1 MTVRGSL
8 RLLLVTAALLT
19 EGLAIA
25 APAAVPATTPT
36 AVPSA
41 PQAIAAAGVDST
53 TAATGRDTPTDRP
66 AAEPVAAPVSR
77 IARQA
82 GACTTCHGAEG
93 RATASGY
100 FPRIAG
106 KPVGYLY
113 EQLLNFRDG
122 RRQQL
127 QMQHLLENLTDR
139 YLLEF
144 AEYFAG
150 LKLPYPPPEA
160 IAGLSP
166 ALLARGEHLVR
177 EGDPAR
183 QLPACAGCHGDQLSG
198 LEPGV
203 PGLLGLSRDYLNAQ
217 IGAWRIGQRHAKA
230 PDCMATIAQRLQPE
244 DVSALTAWLARQP
257 VPADYA
263 PRLP

>member
-1 MTVRGSL
+1 MSGL
-8 RLLLVTAALLT
+8 RRPAPAWAARMSVTLALAAIFVGAGPVSASEST
-19 EGLAIA
+19 GPVATR
-25 APAAVPATTPT
+25 APAAPE
-36 AVPSA
+36 
-41 PQAIAAAGVDST
+41 AIGSD
-53 TAATGRDTPTDRP
+53 
-66 AAEPVAAPVSR
+66 SR

-93 RATASGY
+93 RATAAGY

-106 KPVGYLY
+106 KPAGYLY

-122 RRQQL
+122 RRQQV

-144 AEYFAG
+144 AEYFAR
-150 LKLPYPPPEA
+150 LKLPYPPPE
-160 IAGLSP
+160 LSTGVDP
-166 ALLARGEHLVR
+166 TLLARGERLAR
-177 EGDPAR
+177 DGDPAR
-183 QLPACAGCHGDQLSG
+183 GLPACTSCHGDSLSG

-217 IGAWRIGQRHAKA
+217 LGAWRIGQRRAPA
-230 PDCMATIAQRLQPE
+230 PDCMAEIAHGLRPDE
-244 DVSALTAWLARQP
+244 VSALTTWLARQP

-263 PRLP
+263 ARLPTADLRPPLACSAMAH

>member
-1 MTVRGSL
+1 MVLLGALVCGLIASGPVRPADPP
-8 RLLLVTAALLT
+8 AA
-19 EGLAIA
+19 ASPVPHPA
-25 APAAVPATTPT
+25 APAA
-36 AVPSA
+36 SA
-41 PQAIAAAGVDST
+41 PDGGVT
-53 TAATGRDTPTDRP
+53 T
-66 AAEPVAAPVSR
+66 SR

-122 RRQQL
+122 RRQQI
-127 QMQHLLENLTDR
+127 QMQNLLENLSDR

-144 AEYFAG
+144 AEYFAS
-150 LKLPYPPPEA
+150 LKLPYPPPDTGTPA
-160 IAGLSP
+160 DAGL
-166 ALLARGEHLVR
+166 LAHGERLVR
-177 EGDPAR
+177 EGDPAHG
-183 QLPACAGCHGDQLSG
+183 LPACASCHGEQLSG

-217 IGAWRIGQRHAKA
+217 LGAWRIDQRRALA
-230 PDCMATIAQRLQPE
+230 PDCMADIAKRLRPE
-244 DVSALTAWLARQP
+244 DVSALTAWLSRQP
-257 VPADYA
+257 VPVGYA
-263 PRLP
+263 PRSPATDQTYPMACSAIPH